1 MGIVRS
7 RLHKRKVTGGKQKIH
22 RKRRQHEAGRLPS
35 NTKLGARKVSAVR
48 VRGGHHKVR
57 ALRLDT
63 GNFAWGT
70 EGVSQRA
77 RILDVVYNATSNELV
92 RTKALVKN
100 AIVTIDAAPFKQWY
114 LKHYGISYDA
124 KKAAAAGKEEKAKK
138 AKKATKESAKF
149 SIEKASATQKR
160 QWAHRQKTLKIE
172 KAVEDQLKL
181 GRLVAKLSSRPGQTG
196 RADGV
201 LLEGAEL
208 QFYLKK
214 MEKGKKK

>member
-7 RLHKRKVTGGKQKIH
+7 RLHKRKVTGGKRKIH
-22 RKRRQHEAGRLPS
+22 RKRRQHEMGRLS
-35 NTKLGARKVSAVR
+35 GNTKLGPRKVSAVR

-63 GNFAWGT
+63 GNFSWPT

-77 RILDVVYNATSNELV
+77 RIMDVVYNATSNELI

-100 AIVTIDAAPFKQWY
+100 AIVTIDAAPFKLWY
-114 LKHYGISYDA
+114 AKNYGVSYDQAAA
-124 KKAAAAGKEEKAKK
+124 KKSDVASKSKK
-138 AKKATKESAKF
+138 AKKAEGAKF
-149 SIEKASATQKR
+149 SVDKASAVQKR
-160 QWAHRQKTLKIE
+160 RWAHRQKTLKIE

-181 GRLVAKLSSRPGQTG
+181 GRLVARLTSRPGQNG